1 MKKII
6 LAVFLAVVVILA
18 GSFFLMKNKNVSQFK
33 IFGSSLEALANN
45 GVIVEVIAGQV
56 TVNLGG
62 QEKVLSAPLNQ
73 EIDKEAILTTAAASQ
88 ANIIFPSGSSARLD
102 ENTTVKLADFSDS
115 DQSVGIKLRL
125 ESGNLWSRVQRLAD
139 KETNYE
145 VETSNTV
152 AVVKGTSFNIFYK
165 NGKTRLEVLANAV
178 ALKALDPVT
187 RQVLSGGEIN
197 VEAGNF
203 VEADQQV
210 PPTTEQPLQSATIAP
225 QDLEKSWLKDNLAKD
240 KKTDEMI
247 LRATGGS
254 SPTKEVVKQ
263 IILPAVIILQQETL
277 SKESIT
283 QIKSAQKTEE
293 PTPLPSSVLPTP
305 EISASATP
313 ASSQIPS
320 ATPKPSVSVAPKIT
334 NTPSPVATVQMVKLS
349 VLSIR
354 PKSAPGPS
362 YQYTKV
368 TIKGTGFNAQ
378 TRASV
383 GSYILDSLRVIDAQ
397 TLEGIAPA
405 KMKVG
410 KYDVILTDGTGRV
423 VLPGGFEVVQA
434 NEGAG

>member
-6 LAVFLAVVVILA
+6 LAVCLAVVVILA
-18 GSFFLMKNKNVSQFK
+18 GSFFLMKTKNGSQFK

-45 GVIVEVIAGQV
+45 GVIVEVLKGQV

-73 EIDKEAILTTAAASQ
+73 EIDKEAVLTTAAASQ

-115 DQSVGIKLRL
+115 DQSIGIKLRL

-165 NGKTRLEVLANAV
+165 DGKTKLEVLANTV
-178 ALKALDPVT
+178 ILKAIDPIT
-187 RQVLSGGEIN
+187 RQTLPGGEVNIT
-197 VEAGNF
+197 AGNF
-203 VEADQQV
+203 VEADQSL
-210 PPTTEQPLQSATIAP
+210 PPTAEKPLQSAAIAP

-240 KKTDEMI
+240 KKIEEII

-254 SPTKEVVKQ
+254 SPTKENVKQ
-263 IILPAVIILQQETL
+263 AILPAVITLQQETL

-283 QIKSAQKTEE
+283 QSKENQPVAE
-293 PTPLPSSVLPTP
+293 PSPSSISPTP
-305 EISASATP
+305 ETSISATP
-313 ASSQIPS
+313 TPSRAPS
-320 ATPKPSVSVAPKIT
+320 ATPKIT
-334 NTPSPVATVQMVKLS
+334 KTPSPAPVVQVIKFS
-349 VLSIR
+349 VSSIT

-368 TIKGTGFNAQ
+368 IIKGSGFTAQ
-378 TRASV
+378 TRAAV
-383 GSYILDSLRVIDAQ
+383 GSYVLGSLRIIDAQ
-397 TLEGIAPA
+397 TLEGIMPA
-405 KMKVG
+405 KIQPG
-410 KYDVILTDGTGRV
+410 KYDVILTDGTQKA
-423 VLPGGFEVVQA
+423 VLPGGFQITPI